1 MSNGEMTVEMWAT
14 VDWTLTGAGLI
25 AGEVDVIVRDYDGA
39 TRQSQ
44 ANQWSLER
52 ALMFNFKV

>member
-1 MSNGEMTVEMWAT
+1 M
-14 VDWTLTGAGLI
+14 I

-52 ALMFNFKV
+52 ALDVQFQSLMDVTGPVNGTLGDNPTSWLET